1 MGMMSHI
8 SFIVCRISGLDLQ
21 VFFGMCVLL
30 YEHDIVC
37 ALRWGVTFVRAY
49 STRLCSPLRG
59 TPLTGI
65 WLTLVNDAQ
74 TRP

>member
-8 SFIVCRISGLDLQ
+8 SFIACRISGLDLH

-30 YEHDIVC
+30 YEHDIIC
-37 ALRWGVTFVRAY
+37 ALRWGVTLVGAY
-49 STRLCSPLRG
+49 STRLYSPRHG

-65 WLTLVNDAQ
+65 GLTLVNDAQ
-74 TRP
+74 TRS